1 MSGLLQ
7 CGEGSADYVFDC
19 AVVGA
24 GLMGCGTALHLA
36 RGGMRVAL
44 LDRGAICREASGV
57 NAGTLTLQMTRAA
70 LVPYVMRAHEMWMR
84 MPEWCDGGD
93 VLAAACPGLSIAFTE
108 HEAAMLEERAQIRRQ
123 AGAPVELISAGRAL
137 EIEPGLTDRL
147 LLASH
152 CPIDGFASAYL
163 TGRAFRPALLN
174 AGVALFEGRP
184 VHGVAQ
190 DGQGFVLETA
200 AGRLRARRLVLAGG
214 AWLGEMMGWL
224 GLRLTIRTLINQLV
238 VTDRMRP
245 VMRTVLG
252 VASGLL
258 SLKQFANGTV
268 LIGGG
273 WQGIGDRER
282 GALAVRAENLQGNVR
297 LSAHAIPALREARL
311 VRAWLGV
318 DAETADG
325 LPAVGAVPGVPDA
338 WVIGAVRSG
347 YACGPYMSKLLA
359 QAVLG
364 ERPELPLF
372 PIERLLAPETA

>member
-1 MSGLLQ
+1 MSDLQ
-7 CGEGSADYVFDC
+7 QHGREPAGYVFDC
-19 AVVGA
+19 AVVGG
-24 GLMGCGTALHLA
+24 GLMGCTTALHLA
-36 RGGMRVAL
+36 RGGMRVAV
-44 LDRGAICREASGV
+44 LDRGALCREASGV
-57 NAGTLTLQMTRAA
+57 NAGTLTLQMTRAV
-70 LVPYVMRAHEMWMR
+70 LVPYVLRAHELWMR

-93 VLAAACPGLSIAFTE
+93 VLAAARPGLSVAFTE
-108 HEAAMLEERAQIRRQ
+108 REAAMIEERAQIRRQ
-123 AGAPVELISAGRAL
+123 AGAPVEIISGGRAM
-137 EIEPGLTDRL
+137 EIEPGLTDRV

-174 AGVALFEGRP
+174 AGVALFEGRA
-184 VHGVAQ
+184 VRGVVQEAHG
-190 DGQGFVLETA
+190 FTLETA
-200 AGRLRARRLVLAGG
+200 AGPLRARRLVLAGG
-214 AWLGEMMGWL
+214 AWLEEMAGWL
-224 GLRLTIRTLINQLV
+224 GLRLPIRTLINQRV
-238 VTDRMRP
+238 VTERMRP

-297 LSAHAIPALREARL
+297 LAAHAIPALRETRV

-325 LPAVGAVPGVPDA
+325 LPAVGPVPGVPDA

-347 YACGPYMSKLLA
+347 YACGPYMGKLLA

-372 PIERLLAPETA
+372 PIERLLAREAA